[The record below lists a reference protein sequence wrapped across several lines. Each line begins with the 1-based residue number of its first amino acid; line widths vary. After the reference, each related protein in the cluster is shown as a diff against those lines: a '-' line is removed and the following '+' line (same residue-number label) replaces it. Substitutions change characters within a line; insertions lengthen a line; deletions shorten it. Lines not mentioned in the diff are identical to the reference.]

1 LNSGFLTDRVRQTR
15 SAATRM
21 DNETYRIRVEDLFR
35 DLVTEDGTVDEE
47 VRRQLEQLAL
57 LPRKARYFLRVLNDQ
72 PTAVQV
78 PFYRLILSRVKEKDF
93 YGELERHIRHRFY
106 EARDQIKEV
115 LGQLAD
121 PEAVPALMHVIALTE
136 EGWLAGELI
145 RIVLSYDPE
154 VLREPVRQALDSG
167 DYQLQC
173 LGIYLAGKS
182 KSDPLLEVLAQ
193 FYRRPFGEKV
203 DRLERKAYDALM
215 EGVEGCSD
223 GLLLRWLR
231 DSSARIR
238 ELGVVAAAR
247 RRLKAAVS
255 DLVRLVLVD
264 AKTRSRAAQ
273 TLLDFEQEGL
283 LEFRETDEGGAAVRS
298 ILAAAKREPLLNT
311 LKDLT
316 REESGAVREVALKL
330 IRLLPDA
337 GPLAG
342 SIVRAAVEDRL
353 RNVQLAALETLAQI
367 DRERFMDAAADLMA
381 ETAGVTQPEVAEGLE
396 RIVAATLDESERAR
410 LEEEAERRRRK
421 REEALEKFAGT
432 IESWR
437 HEIE

>member
-1 LNSGFLTDRVRQTR
+1 
-15 SAATRM
+15 M

-35 DLVTEDGTVDEE
+35 DLVAEDGTVDEE

-57 LPRKARYFLRVLNDQ
+57 LPRKTRYFLRVLNDQ

-78 PFYRLILSRVKEKDF
+78 PFYRLILSRVKDKDF

-106 EARDQIKEV
+106 EARDQIKE
-115 LGQLAD
+115 LLAQMAD

-182 KSDPLLEVLAQ
+182 KSDALLEVLAQ

-215 EGVEGCSD
+215 EGVEGCSN

-247 RRLKAAVS
+247 RRLKAAVG

-283 LEFRETDEGGAAVRS
+283 LEFRETDEGGAAVQS

-316 REESGAVREVALKL
+316 REESGAVREVALKM
-330 IRLLPDA
+330 IRLVPDA

-342 SIVRAAVEDRL
+342 ALVRVAVEDRL

-367 DRERFMDAAADLMA
+367 DRERFMDAAAELMA
-381 ETAGVTQPEVAEGLE
+381 ETAGATQPEVAEGLQ
-396 RIVAATLDESERAR
+396 RIAAATLTEEERAR

>member
-1 LNSGFLTDRVRQTR
+1 MNSGFLTDRVRQTR

>member
-1 LNSGFLTDRVRQTR
+1 MNSGFLTDKVRPAR

-35 DLVTEDGTVDEE
+35 DLVAPDGTVDEE
-47 VRRQLEQLAL
+47 VRQQLEQLAL
-57 LPRKARYFLRVLNDQ
+57 LPRKTRYFLRVLNDQ
-72 PTAVQV
+72 PTEVQS
-78 PFYRLILSRVKEKDF
+78 PFYRLILSRVKDKDF

-106 EARDQIKEV
+106 EAREQIKEL
-115 LGQLAD
+115 LGQMED
-121 PEAVPALMHVIALTE
+121 PQAVPALMRVIALTE

-145 RIVLSYDPE
+145 RIVLSFDPE
-154 VLREPVRQALDSG
+154 VLRDPVQQALDSG

-193 FYRRPFGEKV
+193 FYRRPFGDKV

-215 EGVEGCSD
+215 EGVDGCSD

-231 DSSARIR
+231 DGSARVR
-238 ELGVVAAAR
+238 ELGIVAVAR
-247 RRLKAAVS
+247 RRLKAAVA

-273 TLLDFEQEGL
+273 TLLDFEEEGL
-283 LEFRETDEGGAAVRS
+283 LDFVPDDEGGAAVRD
-298 ILAAAKREPLLNT
+298 ILVSAKREPLLNT
-311 LKDLT
+311 LKELT
-316 REESGAVREVALKL
+316 REESGAVREVTIKMV
-330 IRLLPDA
+330 RLLPEPA
-337 GPLAG
+337 PLLGAL
-342 SIVRAAVEDRL
+342 VRAAVEDRL
-353 RNVQLAALETLAQI
+353 RNVQLAALESLAQL
-367 DRERFMDAAADLMA
+367 DKERFMDAAADILA
-381 ETAGVTQPEVAEGLE
+381 ETAGAVQPEVAEGLE
-396 RIVAATLDESERAR
+396 GLVSATLSKEERTR
-410 LEEEAERRRRK
+410 LEEEAERRRKK

-437 HEIE
+437 HDLE

>member
-1 LNSGFLTDRVRQTR
+1 MNSGFLTDRVRQTR

-283 LEFRETDEGGAAVRS
+283 LEFRETDEGGAAVQS